1 MLNPALNKKHN
12 DASKEKKKH
21 IWKEGNIL
29 VDWQFL
35 SFKLVSNKG
44 NEKQVCAFVWETW
57 RELFLIIKN
66 RSLGNEIYFSFII
79 IHFMRVTKQIYEL
92 HHSFELVLLNK
103 VKISPKT
110 ILLLL
115 LISSLCVIWLESSSF
130 SSVLSPFLN
139 QSTWLMTVRSQQRFL
154 FCFAQQMFTFF
165 SIH

>member
-12 DASKEKKKH
+12 EASKEKNKR

-35 SFKLVSNKG
+35 SFKLVSNKE

-66 RSLGNEIYFSFII
+66 RSLANDIYFSFII
-79 IHFMRVTKQIYEL
+79 IHFMRVIKQIYEL
-92 HHSFELVLLNK
+92 NHSFELVLLNK
-103 VKISPKT
+103 AEISPKT

-115 LISSLCVIWLESSSF
+115 IPSLRVIWRDQLIFFWSIPLF
-130 SSVLSPFLN
+130 QSV
-139 QSTWLMTVRSQQRFL
+139 
-154 FCFAQQMFTFF
+154 
-165 SIH
+165 